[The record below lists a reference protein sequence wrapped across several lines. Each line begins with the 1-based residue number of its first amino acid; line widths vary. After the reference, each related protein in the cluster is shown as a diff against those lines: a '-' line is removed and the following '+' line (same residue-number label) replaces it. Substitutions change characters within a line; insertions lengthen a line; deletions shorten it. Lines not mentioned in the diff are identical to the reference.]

1 MLYSIAYLCNY
12 AWCIHKTFVQ
22 NELHER
28 SPFSLNLTQN
38 DASRSYG
45 IHIYSC

>member
-1 MLYSIAYLCNY
+1 
-12 AWCIHKTFVQ
+12 VQ

-45 IHIYSC
+45 IHIYSCWCSCNSVEMG